1 VTEFA
6 KVAAASIVAADA
18 MLVFLA
24 LGDAIFAAGDVRAL
38 FQLVFG
44 GAAGLGAYLFVAR
57 RLGVEDL
64 ELLERLL
71 PGRR

>member
-1 VTEFA
+1 
-6 KVAAASIVAADA
+6 
-18 MLVFLA
+18 M
-24 LGDAIFAAGDVRAL
+24 

-44 GAAGLGAYLFVAR
+44 AVAGLGAYVFVAR

-71 PGRR
+71 PRRG